1 MNDGSFFGFEGYH
14 IALGA
19 VGATIILAYWLPRFF
34 SNREPAASGLLIL
47 IGMLAFAVVPGLP
60 KIPDPRS
67 NALPWEL
74 VAELTVI
81 VALFATGLRIDD
93 LSSLSRWG
101 PTIRLL
107 AITMPLTIFAIALL
121 GYSWAGMTVAG
132 AVLLGAVLAP
142 TDPVLAGDVQV
153 GPPLE
158 GNEHPVRFALTTEAA
173 INDGLAFPFVY
184 LGLLVAAEGFAPGT
198 WGLEWIGRDILWR
211 IAIGA
216 AMGAAG
222 GWALGQ
228 ILFVLPRR
236 APLADTASGVVA
248 LAGVLLCYGTT
259 ELVEGY
265 GFIAVA
271 VTGLTVR
278 RVEADHQFHRRLHDF
293 TEAIEHALT
302 AVLLV
307 ALGAVLPAL
316 LSQLSLTSAAI
327 AVALVFL
334 IRPLTGWI
342 AMAGSPLKGREHWV
356 VAAYG
361 VRGIGSIYYLAY
373 AAGKVEL
380 WDKEQLWALVGF
392 TILLSTLVHGFTAG
406 MAVGNLQAHG
416 EQDQR

>member
-60 KIPDPRS
+60 QIPDPRS

-132 AVLLGAVLAP
+132 AILLGAVLAP

-211 IAIGA
+211 IAVGA

-316 LSQLSLTSAAI
+316 LSQLSLASAAI

-342 AMAGSPLKGREHWV
+342 ALAGSPLKGREHWV

-373 AAGKVEL
+373 AAGKVEF

-416 EQDQR
+416 EPDQR

>member
-121 GYSWAGMTVAG
+121 GYSWVGMTVAG
-132 AVLLGAVLAP
+132 AILLGAVLAP

-211 IAIGA
+211 IAVGA

-265 GFIAVA
+265 GFIAAFVMGKPDEEREFA
-271 VTGLTVR
+271 QEMILNGDPVSANMIGDTS
-278 RVEADHQFHRRLHDF
+278 QS
-293 TEAIEHALT
+293 
-302 AVLLV
+302 
-307 ALGAVLPAL
+307 
-316 LSQLSLTSAAI
+316 LS
-327 AVALVFL
+327 
-334 IRPLTGWI
+334 P
-342 AMAGSPLKGREHWV
+342 
-356 VAAYG
+356 
-361 VRGIGSIYYLAY
+361 
-373 AAGKVEL
+373 
-380 WDKEQLWALVGF
+380 
-392 TILLSTLVHGFTAG
+392 
-406 MAVGNLQAHG
+406 NL
-416 EQDQR
+416 ERSK